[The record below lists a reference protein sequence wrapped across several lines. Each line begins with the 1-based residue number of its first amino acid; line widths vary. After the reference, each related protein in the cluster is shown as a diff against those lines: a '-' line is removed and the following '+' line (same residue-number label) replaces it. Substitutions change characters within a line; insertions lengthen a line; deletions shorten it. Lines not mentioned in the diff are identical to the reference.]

1 MSNRRRYRRA
11 RRPAAAPGPQIS
23 AAPDAPDG
31 TVVVGRVIRSHGLDG
46 AIRIQPYS
54 DNPVR
59 FRAGSPLVAAGRPQT
74 VASYDG
80 LPDGYALL
88 RLEGLN
94 RADAARKLAGQW
106 LFAPIDPAPDLPP
119 GEYYHYQLVG
129 LSVITDQGESL
140 GAIREVLTTGSNDV
154 YVVASDAGGELLLPA
169 ITQVV
174 KGVDL
179 EAGRMLVHLLD
190 GLR

>member
-1 MSNRRRYRRA
+1 M
-11 RRPAAAPGPQIS
+11 
-23 AAPDAPDG
+23 
-31 TVVVGRVIRSHGLDG
+31 VVGRVIRGHGLDG

-54 DNPVR
+54 DNPAR
-59 FRAGSPLVAAGRPQT
+59 FRAGSPLTVAGRPQT
-74 VASYDG
+74 VASCQR

-88 RLEGLN
+88 RLEGLT

-140 GAIREVLTTGSNDV
+140 GVIREVLATGSNDV

-174 KGVDL
+174 KGIDL
-179 EAGRMLVHLLD
+179 ESGQALVHLLD